1 MACPVCGMVF
11 EELQPRMFSFNSPF
25 GACEE
30 CNGLGFKMVFDPD
43 LIIPNK
49 DLCIVDGAIE
59 VYKNSL
65 DGYRGQLIEAVA
77 RQLGFDLFTPL
88 RDLTPEQYAGL
99 MYGTKERLNFTMRA
113 RRGDAQWS
121 HRGAW
126 EGLLPQSERLYAQT
140 QSDYR
145 KRELERFMR
154 VFDCPTCKG
163 SRLKEKVRSI
173 RIADSS
179 IIDVTNL
186 SISACL
192 RFLPRARTDAEA
204 AADRPARDQG
214 DPGAARVPRA
224 GRARVP
230 DPLASGRDPLGR
242 RGAADTA
249 RDPDR
254 REPDGRALR
263 PGRALDRAAPARQPA
278 ADRHPARPP
287 RPRQHPDRGRARRGH
302 DPCRGLRDRHRPGGG
317 GPRRADRRDRHPR
330 EIERSTNSLTGLY
343 LAEVAEDRYA
353 ELAAPGRDLH
363 PGQGRAREQPEERR
377 RRHPDRRPD
386 RRDRRLRL
394 GQVHARLR
402 DPLQGAP
409 PAALRDGRSAGRA
422 RRARARRPD
431 RQGDRDRPVPD
442 WPDPALEPGHLHQ
455 GLRRHPEDLRRD
467 PGGEGPG
474 VPARP
479 VLVQRPGRAV
489 RGLPGRRADTRSR

>member
-1 MACPVCGMVF
+1 MACPVCGMAF

-88 RDLTPEQYAGL
+88 SELTPEQYAGL

-126 EGLLPQSERLYAQT
+126 EGLLPQAERLYAQT

-163 SRLKEKVRSI
+163 SRLKEKVRSV
-173 RIADSS
+173 RVADSS

-192 RFLPRARTDAEA
+192 AFFRELELTPKQQQIA
-204 AADRPARDQG
+204 AARDQG
-214 DPGAARVPRA
+214 DHWSGSSSSS
-224 GRARVP
+224 
-230 DPLASGRDPLGR
+230 ASGSG
-242 RGAADTA
+242 T
-249 RDPDR
+249 
-254 REPDGRALR
+254 
-263 PGRALDRAAPARQPA
+263 
-278 ADRHPARPP
+278 
-287 RPRQHPDRGRARRGH
+287 
-302 DPCRGLRDRHRPGGG
+302 
-317 GPRRADRRDRHPR
+317 
-330 EIERSTNSLTGLY
+330 
-343 LAEVAEDRYA
+343 
-353 ELAAPGRDLH
+353 
-363 PGQGRAREQPEERR
+363 
-377 RRHPDRRPD
+377 
-386 RRDRRLRL
+386 
-394 GQVHARLR
+394 
-402 DPLQGAP
+402 
-409 PAALRDGRSAGRA
+409 
-422 RRARARRPD
+422 
-431 RQGDRDRPVPD
+431 
-442 WPDPALEPGHLHQ
+442 
-455 GLRRHPEDLRRD
+455 
-467 PGGEGPG
+467 
-474 VPARP
+474 
-479 VLVQRPGRAV
+479 
-489 RGLPGRRADTRSR
+489 